1 MIGEWQGSTI
11 IRKRRSTSLNSG
23 NSDLDIYLL
32 FVPLVAGFTG
42 FFHCLGMCGP
52 FVAGYSTANTSS
64 SPLSLHGGYNL
75 GRLLAYATLG
85 ALFGF
90 LGKLIDFSAGF
101 AQIRGAAAILGGS
114 VMIVYGL
121 NNLGL
126 LRWIPIHFAG
136 FNLSFHHRIVR
147 SALTQPS
154 FFSTLLLGM
163 ATSLL
168 PCHLLLPMEAM
179 AAGSGSPVRG
189 ALILIVFGLGTLPA
203 MTIYGMIASKLKRDM
218 QKRFAVLTSLLMI
231 ITGLF
236 LILLRY

>member
-1 MIGEWQGSTI
+1 M
-11 IRKRRSTSLNSG
+11 
-23 NSDLDIYLL
+23 DIYLL
-32 FVPLVAGFTG
+32 FIPLVAGFTG

-52 FVAGYSTANTSS
+52 FVAGYSTANSTS

-75 GRLLAYATLG
+75 GRLLAYSALG

-101 AQIRGAAAILGGS
+101 AQIHGAAAILGGG

-126 LRWIPIHFAG
+126 LRWIPIRFSG
-136 FNLSFHHRIVR
+136 FSLSFHHKIVR
-147 SALTQPS
+147 SALTQPN

-179 AAGSGSPVRG
+179 AAGSGNPARG
-189 ALILIVFGLGTLPA
+189 ALILLVFGLGTLPA
-203 MTIYGMIASKLKRDM
+203 MTIYGMVASKLKRNL
-218 QKRFAVLTSLLMI
+218 QKRFAALTSLLMI
-231 ITGLF
+231 ITGL
-236 LILLRY
+236 LMILLRIST